1 MIKAVVSAVLAAL
14 VALLAPMQ
22 PSNRCTYADM
32 TVDVTISACVR
43 DCTDHDPS
51 DTGVGWKR
59 PAFPAGN
66 AVESSGTALFG
77 VATTFTSAKPTALN
91 AADCGTKTM
100 TDSIT
105 FYKANGNVA
114 FKLEFEFACGSCEAK
129 RRSSGG
135 S

>member
-66 AVESSGTALFG
+66 AVESSGTAPFA
-77 VATTFTSAKPTALN
+77 VATTVTSAAPTALH
-91 AADCGTKTM
+91 AAECGIATM

-105 FYKANGNVA
+105 FYKANGNEA
-114 FKLEFEFACGSCEAK
+114 FKLEFEFACGSCEAQ
-129 RRSSGG
+129 RQGDG